1 MSWYYTYYVG
11 FEREGKIYPFGPYTA
26 EGKLRPVI
34 SRSRSFASDLHNR
47 FYDISKEMVSEEFR
61 NEFLKDSEGDEE
73 EELRDLAYL
82 SYLPIDELPKGD
94 YVKRGYFLI
103 DEVEKYEKDPSDAY
117 MTSPISP
124 VIYAKKMENEL
135 KFGPNKPKKDAYGDE
150 YYEPNASDYTYYAYP
165 DYECEEYEAERIRNV
180 AYSLYDYD
188 YNFDK
193 SGAKLVVILSQG

>member
-11 FEREGKIYPFGPYTA
+11 FEREGKIYPFGPYTV

-47 FYDISKEMVSEEFR
+47 FYDISKEKVSEEFR
-61 NEFLKDSEGDEE
+61 NEFLKYSEGDEE
-73 EELRDLAYL
+73 ELRDLSLL

-94 YVKRGYFLI
+94 YIKRGYFLT
-103 DEVEKYEKDPSDAY
+103 DEVEKYEEDPSNAY
-117 MTSPISP
+117 MTPPISP
-124 VIYAKKMENEL
+124 VVYAKKMEKEFR
-135 KFGPNKPKKDAYGDE
+135 FGPNKPKKDEFGDE
-150 YYEPNASDYTYYAYP
+150 HIEPNASDYTYYAYP

-180 AYSLYDYD
+180 AYSLYNYD